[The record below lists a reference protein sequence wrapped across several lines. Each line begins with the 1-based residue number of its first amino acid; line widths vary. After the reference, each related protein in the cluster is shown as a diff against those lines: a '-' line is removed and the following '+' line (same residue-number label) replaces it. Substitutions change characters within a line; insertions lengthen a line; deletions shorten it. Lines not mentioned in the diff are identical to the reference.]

1 MKWPSIQSRV
11 KSFGTA
17 STNSSSLRSSP
28 STWSNQVRYVVSLRA
43 PLSRPET
50 SLQSPSAVS
59 SIEGSTPPAAL
70 LVEERTKGEHSSVRA
85 GSQHGL
91 RSCQSGQKLCNL
103 QGKAGSPH
111 RYPHP
116 GQVLS
121 GETTLAAV
129 RAPTAPRFG
138 GRL

>member
-28 STWSNQVRYVVSLRA
+28 STWSNQVRYVVSLRS

-70 LVEERTKGEHSSVRA
+70 LVEERTKGEHSSVRS
-85 GSQHGL
+85 GSQHAL
-91 RSCQSGQKLCNL
+91 RSCQGGQNQCDF
-103 QGKAGSPH
+103 QGKRDSPH
-111 RYPHP
+111 PHP
-116 GQVLS
+116 HRRPVLS
-121 GETTLAAV
+121 REATLAS
-129 RAPTAPRFG
+129 
-138 GRL
+138 